1 LSLKTR
7 RRKVKLEK
15 SKKKEGKEKISSL
28 LPSKNYLHC
37 ISINNKESETSSY
50 AKEKKEIPQT

>member
-1 LSLKTR
+1 VDKPTVQNKIVLSLKT

-28 LPSKNYLHC
+28 LPSKNYLYC
-37 ISINNKESETSSY
+37 ILINNKERETR
-50 AKEKKEIPQT
+50 

>member
-28 LPSKNYLHC
+28 LPSKNYLHW
-37 ISINNKESETSSY
+37 ISINNKESKTS
-50 AKEKKEIPQT
+50 